1 MFSIFILL
9 LFINDKQHLLIDVI
23 DFLISGLVL
32 LRHCSRIAKDV
43 GSNPSNMPVIF
54 FSQNLGK
61 YWVLTHTSVRV
72 KPKLIHDLFV
82 YPLLNSKLVR

>member
-54 FSQNLGK
+54 FFTELGK
-61 YWVLTHTSVRV
+61 VLGANTHQCKGKT
-72 KPKLIHDLFV
+72 KI
-82 YPLLNSKLVR
+82 NT